1 MVGVARSVVA
11 SNTTPIFT
19 AVGAALFLHER
30 VSAGLALGTVAVVL
44 GVALTSSAPAQEE
57 ARAGRIGLLLALS
70 TAVLAAASIVFRQ
83 IGLGMVP
90 PAALAGGLTLSG
102 AVLGLVPLVVWRW
115 RREPIRAERRAVPP
129 LLVAALLSSGGF
141 LAYFLALN
149 LGDAS
154 RVTPLSNT
162 TPLFAVLLLPF
173 ASRDVESVTRRTLA
187 GAALPV
193 AGGILGVTASAPPPA
208 PVIDSLCLSQYTWA
222 DLPSRQSEEV
232 DRPSSRRTS

>member
-70 TAVLAAASIVFRQ
+70 TAVLAAASIVFRK
-83 IGLGMVP
+83 IALGMIP
-90 PAALAGGLTLSG
+90 HAALAGGRTP
-102 AVLGLVPLVVWRW
+102 A
-115 RREPIRAERRAVPP
+115 RRSVPP
-129 LLVAALLSSGGF
+129 MRVAALMSSGGF

-162 TPLFAVLLLPF
+162 TPLFAVLLLRSAF
-173 ASRDVESVTRRTLA
+173 RHVESVTRRTLA
-187 GAALPV
+187 GAALTV
-193 AGGILGVTASAPPPA
+193 AGMILVVSA
-208 PVIDSLCLSQYTWA
+208 
-222 DLPSRQSEEV
+222 
-232 DRPSSRRTS
+232 